1 MMNIFRRGGAGQWIV
16 AVIAGL
22 IIVVFVVEFRTARG
36 PGSGSVEAAC
46 AVEMKGVCL
55 DRKDFYAAYGLVVPS
70 GLSAKQIKALSI
82 PDQVL
87 EGLIERE
94 LLVAEAERLGLGVGD
109 QDLEREL
116 MEGRAHV
123 SLPAEVAPI
132 LGMRL
137 GLCVPEQHGQ
147 SCAAGARTVRILPVK
162 SAKQG
167 TFDPKIYE
175 RVIRNVTNRG
185 AKQFR
190 DMQER
195 EVLAARVRDLV
206 RQRVRISP
214 EEAFL
219 AYRQRAERT
228 VVKYVALSRE
238 WFARLVVDSSPA
250 AVEKWTAEH
259 TGEVDDALKE
269 SRARF
274 VAKCP
279 LVSEIVFRFPENAT
293 DEEKTQVRGL
303 ADAALARLKNREP
316 FEQVARQVSEGEQ
329 ASEGGSLGCFT
340 DSYGTGYAE
349 LVEVTK
355 KLAVGESSP
364 VVESPRGFHLL
375 RLDGELAEGDVDK
388 VARQMTARRLAVR
401 FLADQELTKY
411 VDALIAQGQKGTDLA
426 EANQTLLAAL
436 LPKAAD
442 GTEPLA
448 QSDARRPKLVL
459 SEPFGIDGSP
469 GEDFSPFA
477 GIGQRLVG
485 TPVGQIYPKPL
496 DTIGGVA
503 VLSVVSRTEASRE
516 EFEKNG
522 AALTAGMRE
531 EKAYDALVD
540 YVARLRKTTG
550 SIKKDAGLVNLKVRG
565 SDE

>member
-1 MMNIFRRGGAGQWIV
+1 MMNLFRRGGAGQWIV
-16 AVIAGL
+16 AAIAAV
-22 IIVVFVVEFRTARG
+22 IIVVFVVEFRAAPG
-36 PGSGSVEAAC
+36 PASGSVEAAC

-70 GLSAKQIKALSI
+70 GISAKQIKALNL
-82 PDQVL
+82 PDHVL

-109 QDLEREL
+109 GDLERDL

-123 SLPAEVAPI
+123 SLPVEVAPM

-137 GLCVPEQHGQ
+137 GLCIPEGHGQ
-147 SCAAGARTVRILPVK
+147 SCSASARTIRVLPVK

-219 AYRQRAERT
+219 AYRQRADRT
-228 VVKYVALSRE
+228 VAKYVALSRE
-238 WFARLVVDSSPA
+238 WFTRLAIDSSPA
-250 AVEKWTAEH
+250 AVESWAAEH
-259 TGEVDDALKE
+259 MGEVEDALKGA
-269 SRARF
+269 RPRF

-293 DEEKTQVRGL
+293 DEEKAEVRGL
-303 ADAALARLKNREP
+303 ADAALARLKGREP
-316 FEQVARQVSEGEQ
+316 FELVARQSSEGE
-329 ASEGGSLGCFT
+329 AAPEGGSLGCF
-340 DSYGTGYAE
+340 DESYGTGYAE

-355 KLAVGESSP
+355 KLLVGEVSP

-375 RLDGELAEGDVDK
+375 RLDGELAEADVDK

-401 FLADQELTKY
+401 FLADQEFQKY
-411 VDALIAQGQKGTDLA
+411 ADALIAGGQKGTDLA
-426 EANQTLLAAL
+426 EVNQAL
-436 LPKAAD
+436 LSALVPKAAD
-442 GTEPLA
+442 GTEPVALRD
-448 QSDARRPKLVL
+448 SRRPKLVI
-459 SEPFGIDGSP
+459 SEPFGVDGSP
-469 GEDFSPFA
+469 GEDFSPFS
-477 GIGQRLVG
+477 GVGQRLAG

-496 DTIGGVA
+496 DIMGGVA
-503 VLSVVSRTEASRE
+503 VVAVVSRTEASRE
-516 EFEKNG
+516 DFEKNG
-522 AALTAGMRE
+522 AALTEALRD
-531 EKAYDALVD
+531 EKAYDAVVD
-540 YVARLRKTTG
+540 YVARLRKTMG
-550 SIKKDAGLVNLKVRG
+550 SIKKDQGLVNLKVRG